1 MTIQHNNDQE
11 TKHNFIA
18 GEWRNSSNHI
28 KNINPSDTNDVIA
41 SYAIASKDD
50 VQDAVSAA
58 MSALSAW
65 SSSTSGERFDIL
77 DAIGTE
83 IIQRKEEL
91 GDLLAREEGKT
102 LKEAVAEAHRAGS
115 LFKFFAAEVYRSHTE
130 GYRSLRE
137 GISLQVQR
145 CLLYTSP
152 SPRDRG

>member
-83 IIQRKEEL
+83 IIQRKE
-91 GDLLAREEGKT
+91 
-102 LKEAVAEAHRAGS
+102 
-115 LFKFFAAEVYRSHTE
+115 
-130 GYRSLRE
+130 
-137 GISLQVQR
+137 
-145 CLLYTSP
+145 
-152 SPRDRG
+152 